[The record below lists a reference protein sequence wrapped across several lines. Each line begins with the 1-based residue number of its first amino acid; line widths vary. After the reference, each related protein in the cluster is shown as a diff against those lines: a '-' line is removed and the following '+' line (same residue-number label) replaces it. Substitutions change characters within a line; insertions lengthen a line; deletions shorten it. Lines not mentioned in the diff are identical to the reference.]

1 MKMHD
6 YILSCCS
13 AADITWEKLDAMD
26 VRLICND
33 FSMDGVP
40 YKDDL
45 GRTMTY
51 REFYD
56 RIRAG
61 ETGVT
66 SQINPED
73 YIEYFTSLLE
83 SGKDVLHV
91 CLSSGLSGTFQSAL
105 TAAETLKERF
115 PERKL
120 LIVDSR
126 GASSGYGLLM
136 ETLAKMRDE
145 GKTIDE
151 LYDWALKNRL
161 RIQHLFCSTTL
172 TYYVRGGRISAT
184 AGRIGNLLG
193 ICPVMRMDHP
203 GHLAI
208 HSRVRTKKR
217 ALRALVDQM
226 AELADGGESYS
237 GRCYISHSDCEED
250 ALQVKK
256 MVEER
261 FGNIDGEIEVYM
273 IGMTIG
279 CHSGPGT
286 VAVYFFGKER

>member
-1 MKMHD
+1 MHD

-13 AADITWEKLDAMD
+13 PVDLTQEKLDSLD
-26 VRLICND
+26 VKMICSD
-33 FSMDGVP
+33 YTMDGVP

-45 GRTMTY
+45 GKTMPY

-61 ETGVT
+61 EVGVT
-66 SQINPED
+66 TLINTAD
-73 YIEYFTSLLE
+73 YVDYFKKLFNE
-83 SGKDVLHV
+83 ENKDILHV
-91 CLSSGLSGTFQSAL
+91 TLSSGLSGTFQAAL
-105 TAAETLKERF
+105 ASIDIMKERF

-126 GASSGYGLLM
+126 GASSGFGFLIQA
-136 ETLAKMRDE
+136 LADLRDE
-145 GKTIDE
+145 GKSIDE
-151 LYDWALKNRL
+151 LYDWAIGNRL

-172 TYYVRGGRISAT
+172 TYYMRGGRISPA

-203 GHLAI
+203 GHLAV

-226 AELADGGESYS
+226 AELAYDGENYS
-237 GRCYISHSDCEED
+237 GRCLISHSDCLDD
-250 ALQVKK
+250 ALALKAMVK
-256 MVEER
+256 ER
-261 FGNIDGEIEVYM
+261 FPHIDGEIEVYM
-273 IGMTIG
+273 IGTTIG

-286 VAVYFFGKER
+286 VAVFFFGAER